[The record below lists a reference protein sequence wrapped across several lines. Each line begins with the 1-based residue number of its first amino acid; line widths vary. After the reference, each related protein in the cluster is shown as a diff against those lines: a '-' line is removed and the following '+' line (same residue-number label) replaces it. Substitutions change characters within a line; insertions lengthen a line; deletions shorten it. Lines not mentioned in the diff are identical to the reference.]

1 MTWKIIGALA
11 AVSLLASQAQAQVG
25 ENCRMWE
32 RMAEKSAHPDG
43 DMIKRHDGLMAKA
56 AAFHDEAQ
64 RNYNDPKARQA
75 AIEKEVQAR
84 MDADA
89 IYDTAYQRQV
99 AEQCWD
105 GVKYAQELRES
116 AWRQRA
122 AEADAP
128 VQVHVDRPD
137 YTLHTQPPA
146 PPSQQPVGGGINY
159 TPTRPNTWG
168 NSPYGPMVPPVM
180 RDQSIDSVNPMIP
193 PAAR

>member
-1 MTWKIIGALA
+1 
-11 AVSLLASQAQAQVG
+11 
-25 ENCRMWE
+25 
-32 RMAEKSAHPDG
+32 
-43 DMIKRHDGLMAKA
+43 MIKRHDGLMAKA

-89 IYDTAYQRQV
+89 IYDTAFQRKT
-99 AEQCWD
+99 AKECWD
-105 GVKYAQELRES
+105 GVRYAQELRES
-116 AWRQRA
+116 ISQQRT
-122 AEADAP
+122 AEPEPPAQF
-128 VQVHVDRPD
+128 QVARPD

-146 PPSQQPVGGGINY
+146 PPSQKPVAAGIDY
-159 TPTRPNTWG
+159 MPSRPNTWG

-180 RDQSIDSVNPMIP
+180 RDQPIDSVNPMLP